1 MCYQSEVEDA
11 GCRHRRCYRSL
22 EVSVMHRS
30 IDAKQCGA
38 LIQYGQSHNSN
49 FLSLLIELIVVV
61 IW

>member
-1 MCYQSEVEDA
+1 MLSIFGGERDA
-11 GCRHRRCYRSL
+11 Q
-22 EVSVMHRS
+22 

-38 LIQYGQSHNSN
+38 LIQYGKSHNSN